1 MLSIPDEEVH
11 GESLVLKP
19 VDDSENKKRE
29 FIEFLELLGLREQF
43 PNKLKVK
50 DAMLLRKETLDNVK
64 YTNQVKVLPYL
75 ILQKI
80 FMFDSR
86 SRAALFKEE
95 SENSSIRKIHPIDT
109 FLALLHCCDNFLCQE
124 LLLKI
129 SFCQMAIPILLPSP
143 YDEKVTFLLWA
154 MRLIIK
160 SWKSYNISKDIT
172 ESKEYRII
180 EYPAP
185 VISFLKLGKSKTSK
199 SNIINEVISE
209 SKEDFFF
216 NWNSEGGTT
225 KRLFVDGLCE
235 MCCYL
240 PSGKSNVDDFY
251 SDILLFLN
259 LRGDAQKHVK
269 QTKFIKKISFM
280 IFILLNEDDINANSL
295 QLLAKLSKSPGGV
308 VLMFPDLENDQP
320 FKIKE
325 TEQSI
330 CQMTTVKLAGK
341 NDADIRY
348 EVRNIMLKKLKIPT
362 VKCRSLSNCIDIARE
377 LQFYVDEDDE
387 ECLKR

>member
-1 MLSIPDEEVH
+1 MNSLTLCVILQSLLECHKLSPTKWLSHFNEIHISHPEDLRGHKGSVKTYKTLLQYSTTTEENISIKHLLSIPDEELN
-11 GESLVLKP
+11 GESPMLKP
-19 VDDSENKKRE
+19 FGDSENKKSE
-29 FIEFLELLGLREQF
+29 FIKFLELLGLIEQF
-43 PNKLKVK
+43 SNKLKVK
-50 DAMLLRKETLDNVK
+50 DALLLRKETLDNVK

-95 SENSSIRKIHPIDT
+95 NENSSIRKIHPIDT

-124 LLLKI
+124 LILKI
-129 SFCQMAIPILLPSP
+129 SVCQMAIPILLPNP
-143 YDEKVTFLLWA
+143 YDGSVTFLLWA
-154 MRLIIK
+154 MRLIVK
-160 SWKSYNISKDIT
+160 SWKSYNIDKDII

-185 VISFLKLGKSKTSK
+185 VISFLKLSKTKTSK
-199 SNIINEVISE
+199 SIIINEVISE

-216 NWNSEGGTT
+216 NWNSEGGTL

-240 PSGKSNVDDFY
+240 PSGKNNVDDFY

-269 QTKFIKKISFM
+269 QTKFIKK
-280 IFILLNEDDINANSL
+280 
-295 QLLAKLSKSPGGV
+295 
-308 VLMFPDLENDQP
+308 
-320 FKIKE
+320 
-325 TEQSI
+325 
-330 CQMTTVKLAGK
+330 
-341 NDADIRY
+341 
-348 EVRNIMLKKLKIPT
+348 
-362 VKCRSLSNCIDIARE
+362 
-377 LQFYVDEDDE
+377 
-387 ECLKR
+387 